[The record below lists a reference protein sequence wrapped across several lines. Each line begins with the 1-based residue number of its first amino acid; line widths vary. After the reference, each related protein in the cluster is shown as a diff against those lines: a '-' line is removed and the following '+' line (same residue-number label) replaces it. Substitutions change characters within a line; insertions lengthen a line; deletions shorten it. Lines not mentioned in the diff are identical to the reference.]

1 MTSATIR
8 HLVNCPY
15 TEPGKGYLRNQ
26 MNKRKGIT
34 TKNYICEDCGYA
46 AKNILRDH
54 RITVHKI
61 GEKQHKCDQCP
72 WTFYLKA
79 SLTDHINEVH
89 KKIKN
94 HKCEECGY
102 AANAGN
108 WKVHINAV
116 HKKIRNVYS
125 VLVCGHYFF

>member
-1 MTSATIR
+1 MRVPQFLYSVDSVPAKDSSVRSATIR

-15 TEPGKGYLRNQ
+15 TEPGKGYLRNK

-61 GEKQHKCDQCP
+61 GEKLHK
-72 WTFYLKA
+72 
-79 SLTDHINEVH
+79 SLMI
-89 KKIKN
+89 
-94 HKCEECGY
+94 
-102 AANAGN
+102 
-108 WKVHINAV
+108 
-116 HKKIRNVYS
+116 S
-125 VLVCGHYFF
+125 VNNILGHFI